1 MKNWEMKRICH
12 FQVKICISKIFQ
24 RNIFIWP
31 RTYPIFVISQHY
43 NDYSWLQPKLQRKSK
58 LIRFKVS
65 APKNYKWAK
74 EGGAVDFCMFPG
86 WKWNFHFKSHL
97 QGGFFLAKKLNFA
110 CFREQNEFF
119 ILKIIFRGGGILSCE
134 KVISWKRW
142 RLCRLKPHFWV
153 KVAKS

>member
-1 MKNWEMKRICH
+1 MKRICH
-12 FQVKICISKIFQ
+12 FQVKICISKMFH

-43 NDYSWLQPKLQRKSK
+43 SDYSWLHPKLQRKSK

-65 APKNYKWAK
+65 APENYKWAK
-74 EGGAVDFCMFPG
+74 EGGEQLIFACFRGENGIFILKVICRGGILSCNKVEFCMLPG
-86 WKWNFHFKSHL
+86 TKWIFHFKSHF
-97 QGGFFLAKKLNFA
+97 QGGGNSFLKK
-110 CFREQNEFF
+110 
-119 ILKIIFRGGGILSCE
+119 